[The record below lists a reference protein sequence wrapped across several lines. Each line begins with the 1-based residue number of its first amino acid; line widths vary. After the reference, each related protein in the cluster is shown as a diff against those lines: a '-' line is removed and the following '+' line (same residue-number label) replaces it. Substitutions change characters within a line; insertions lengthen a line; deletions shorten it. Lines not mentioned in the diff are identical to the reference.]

1 MANSGK
7 TETKS
12 KPKELSATNLKN
24 VLWQTLNKVKDG
36 EMEAGAADSIAT
48 QSREI
53 MRTINVQLQV
63 ARQTKRQV
71 PTEII
76 EFSENA

>member
-1 MANSGK
+1 MAK
-7 TETKS
+7 TAKAEHQ
-12 KPKELSATNLKN
+12 ELTATNLKN
-24 VLWQTLNKVKDG
+24 VLWETLNKVKDG
-36 EMEAGAADSIAT
+36 EMDAGAADSIAA

-71 PTEII
+71 PMEII
-76 EFSENA
+76 DFSESIGK

>member
-1 MANSGK
+1 MAK
-7 TETKS
+7 TS
-12 KPKELSATNLKN
+12 KREAQQLSATNLKN
-24 VLWQTLNKVKDG
+24 VLWETLNKVKDG
-36 EMEAGAADSIAT
+36 EMDAGAADSIAT

-71 PTEII
+71 PMEII
-76 EFSENA
+76 DFSEGATS

>member
-1 MANSGK
+1 MAK
-7 TETKS
+7 TIKTDAQ
-12 KPKELSATNLKN
+12 ELTATNLKN
-24 VLWQTLNKVKDG
+24 VLWETLNKVKDG
-36 EMEAGAADSIAT
+36 EMDAGAADSIAT

-71 PTEII
+71 PMEIVD
-76 EFSENA
+76 FSEGKAK

>member
-1 MANSGK
+1 MAK
-7 TETKS
+7 TAKE
-12 KPKELSATNLKN
+12 KPKELTATNLKN
-24 VLWQTLNKVKDG
+24 VLWETLNKVKDG

-53 MRTINVQLQV
+53 LRTVNVQLQV

-71 PTEII
+71 PMEII
-76 EFSENA
+76 EFSESTPK

>member
-1 MANSGK
+1 MAKNDQ
-7 TETKS
+7 T
-12 KPKELSATNLKN
+12 KPKELNATNLKN

-36 EMEAGAADSIAT
+36 EMEAGAADSIAS

-76 EFSENA
+76 EFSESVSK

>member
-1 MANSGK
+1 MAKSVK
-7 TETKS
+7 TE
-12 KPKELSATNLKN
+12 PQGLSATNLKN

-71 PTEII
+71 PMEII
-76 EFSENA
+76 DFSESTSK

>member
-1 MANSGK
+1 MAK
-7 TETKS
+7 TNQAKIQ
-12 KPKELSATNLKN
+12 ELTATNLKN
-24 VLWQTLNKVKDG
+24 ALWETLNKVRSGD
-36 EMEAGAADSIAT
+36 MDAGQADSVAT

-71 PTEII
+71 PMEIVD
-76 EFSENA
+76 FSESSVK

>member
-1 MANSGK
+1 MA
-7 TETKS
+7 KS
-12 KPKELSATNLKN
+12 AKAEPQELTATNLKN

-53 MRTINVQLQV
+53 MRTINVQIQV

-71 PTEII
+71 PMEIV
-76 EFSENA
+76 EFSEGTSK

>member
-1 MANSGK
+1 MAKTTK
-7 TETKS
+7 TE
-12 KPKELSATNLKN
+12 PQQLSAINLKN
-24 VLWQTLNKVKDG
+24 VLWETLNKVKDG
-36 EMEAGAADSIAT
+36 EMDAGAADSIAT

-71 PTEII
+71 PIEII
-76 EFSENA
+76 DFSEGASK

>member
-1 MANSGK
+1 MAKTTK
-7 TETKS
+7 TEHQDLT
-12 KPKELSATNLKN
+12 ATNLKN
-24 VLWQTLNKVKDG
+24 VLWDTLNKVKDG
-36 EMEAGAADSIAT
+36 EMDAGAADSIAT

-71 PTEII
+71 PMEIVD
-76 EFSENA
+76 FSESNGK

>member
-1 MANSGK
+1 MAKTVK
-7 TETKS
+7 TEAQQ
-12 KPKELSATNLKN
+12 LSATNLKN
-24 VLWQTLNKVKDG
+24 VLWETLNKVKDG
-36 EMEAGAADSIAT
+36 EMDAGAADSIAT

-71 PTEII
+71 PMEII
-76 EFSENA
+76 DFSEGVSK

>member
-1 MANSGK
+1 MGK
-7 TETKS
+7 TVKAERQ
-12 KPKELSATNLKN
+12 ELTATNLKN
-24 VLWQTLNKVKDG
+24 VLWDTLNKVKEG
-36 EMEAGAADSIAT
+36 EMDAGAADSIAT

-71 PTEII
+71 PMEIVN
-76 EFSENA
+76 FSESVEG

>member
-1 MANSGK
+1 MAKTSK
-7 TETKS
+7 TETQQ
-12 KPKELSATNLKN
+12 LSATNLKN
-24 VLWQTLNKVKDG
+24 VLWETLNKVKDG

-53 MRTINVQLQV
+53 MRTINIQLQV

-71 PTEII
+71 PMEII
-76 EFSENA
+76 DFSESTSK

>member
-1 MANSGK
+1 MGK
-7 TETKS
+7 TVKPETKQ
-12 KPKELSATNLKN
+12 LTAVNLKN
-24 VLWQTLNKVKDG
+24 VLWKTLNDLKDG
-36 EMEAGAADSIAT
+36 NMDPGKADSIAT

-71 PTEII
+71 PMEIVN
-76 EFSENA
+76 FSESVEG